1 MTAFKIYPDEQAPT
15 LDQLLNEQGYEIE
28 GESNVMTCPIQS
40 GLAPE
45 SIGFKAETELSD
57 WWLDAAAALN
67 GISDGK
73 RPYLRQILQNIQPTH
88 AFASFRDGNE
98 PVAVGLA
105 VAEREWVG
113 LFDIVTA
120 KSKRRLGHGRN
131 LVLNLMD
138 WGFQQGAK
146 NAYLQVMSNNK
157 PAIDLYRGLGFEPR
171 YTYWYRV
178 RS

>member
-105 VAEREWVG
+105 V
-113 LFDIVTA
+113 
-120 KSKRRLGHGRN
+120 
-131 LVLNLMD
+131 
-138 WGFQQGAK
+138 GAWT
-146 NAYLQVMSNNK
+146 QPCTQS
-157 PAIDLYRGLGFEPR
+157 DGLGLSARREKRIPSSH
-171 YTYWYRV
+171 V
-178 RS
+178 KQ